1 MQVGFVGLGKMGH
14 PMAQRLLE
22 AGHTVHVYN
31 RSLAPVVSAGQ
42 KRRHS
47 CRFVGRAQFALRGS
61 VTALPTVLA
70 VLSVYEQLAGN
81 ARTGQLIL
89 GGVLTLIGGVS
100 GSIFSCVPG

>member
-1 MQVGFVGLGKMGH
+1 
-14 PMAQRLLE
+14 
-22 AGHTVHVYN
+22 
-31 RSLAPVVSAGQ
+31 
-42 KRRHS
+42 
-47 CRFVGRAQFALRGS
+47 
-61 VTALPTVLA
+61 VLA